1 MQSEPTITQL
11 LVSIAFFGS
20 LFIILPWYLFIAHAK
35 KTNTNVFPHLAK
47 WQSEFDLL
55 DVFII
60 LTATILAPS
69 FFLGPK
75 LVDLNGGAFSMQVG
89 THGMLLFTAATSA
102 GILIATFLACMLI
115 LYRHGTLASIRLTPL
130 PLTTLVGVALKAIIL
145 FIPLT
150 YAANGIVSL
159 LVPYSHP
166 LLESLSSLKTNES
179 FWLTVA
185 SAVIVAPLTEE
196 FLFRGVLL
204 GFFERIEDRI
214 RYDRG
219 SIIAANG
226 IFRKSTRNLP
236 LFSIL
241 ASSLIFGLLHWGHG
255 AAWIPL
261 SMLGCALAFLTCR
274 TGNLLP
280 AISVHMALNGFSTYV
295 QYSL

>member
-55 DVFII
+55 DVFTI
-60 LTATILAPS
+60 LTVTFLMPS
-69 FFLGPK
+69 FFLAPK
-75 LVDLNGGAFSMQVG
+75 LSDLPSAGIGMQVS
-89 THGMLLFTAATSA
+89 THGMLLYTAATSA
-102 GILIATFLACMLI
+102 GILIGTFLACMFI
-115 LYRHGTLASIRLTPL
+115 LYRHGTLASVRLTPL
-130 PLTTLVGVALKAIIL
+130 PLTTLVGLGLKAVIL

-150 YAANGIVSL
+150 YVANGIVSL

-179 FWLTVA
+179 FILTVA
-185 SAVIVAPLTEE
+185 SAVIVAPITEE

-219 SIIAANG
+219 TMFAANG
-226 IFRKSTRNLP
+226 IFRRYTRDLP

-274 TGNLLP
+274 TGNLIP